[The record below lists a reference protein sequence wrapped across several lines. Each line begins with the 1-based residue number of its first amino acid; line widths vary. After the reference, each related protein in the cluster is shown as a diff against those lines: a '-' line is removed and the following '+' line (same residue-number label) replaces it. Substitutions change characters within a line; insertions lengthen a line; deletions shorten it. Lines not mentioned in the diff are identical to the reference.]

1 MSREKYTGGV
11 HAVRQLLDDGAVRR
25 LFVADNKKSKNVAAL
40 VADARARHVP
50 VETVALYEID
60 MMLPGVRHQGIAALS
75 ESQAQAASWQDAVA
89 GIDKPLILV
98 LDSIQDPHN
107 LGACLRSALAAGVHA
122 VLIPNNRAA
131 DITPAVAKVSCGAA
145 DVLPI
150 YKVSNLR
157 REVEAMQRQGI
168 WIVGG
173 AGEAAQTIYATDLNL
188 PLVIIV
194 GNEAEGI
201 RHGLREQCDF
211 LARIPIDAAMESLNV
226 SVACGVMLFEAR
238 RQRLFAG

>member
-40 VADARARHVP
+40 VADARARGVT

-75 ESQAQAASWQDAVA
+75 ESQAQAADWQDAIA

-131 DITPAVAKVSCGAA
+131 DITPAVEKVACGAA

-150 YKVSNLR
+150 YKVGNLR
-157 REVEAMQRQGI
+157 REVEAMQRRGI
-168 WIVGG
+168 WVVGG

-188 PLVIIV
+188 PLAIIV

-211 LARIPIDAAMESLNV
+211 LVRIPMDDAMESLNV

-238 RQRLFAG
+238 RQRLFA